1 MPPPPPRIR
10 PIALAVIRRG
20 PELLLE
26 TAFDTVKAEH
36 FARPPG
42 GGIEFGEPASD
53 AVRREIQEE
62 FGLTFVGPRLLAV
75 LENIFIH
82 EDRRDMRSCSSSKGS
97 WRNAGPTTCPLSG
110 GQRMAGSSKRRGC
123 NPGGAGTWLE
133 ATPDGFPELFGLE
146 GAKSRPLAGPRPRC
160 VTQAVFARV
169 RRQRVQMLSRYQLP
183 FTNTR

>member
-82 EDRRDMRSCSSSKGS
+82 EDRRDMRSCSSSKGR
-97 WRNAGPTTCPLSG
+97 RNAGPTTCPLSE

-133 ATPDGFPELFGLE
+133 ATPRRLSRTVRPRGS
-146 GAKSRPLAGPRPRC
+146 KKRPLSGPA
-160 VTQAVFARV
+160 T
-169 RRQRVQMLSRYQLP
+169 
-183 FTNTR
+183 